1 LSDFFG
7 QVLWDRT
14 DYERKRP
21 APKVFS
27 PGRNFRVDWRSTMA
41 NTNSVANP
49 FALMLDPDAVMQA
62 VERLERVP
70 LKRHICRPLDRPL
83 IPTKGEG
90 QSGEFD
96 REVDMSDDIA
106 LEADVEDSN

>member
-1 LSDFFG
+1 
-7 QVLWDRT
+7 
-14 DYERKRP
+14 
-21 APKVFS
+21 
-27 PGRNFRVDWRSTMA
+27 MA
-41 NTNSVANP
+41 ITHPVANP

-83 IPTKGEG
+83 IPKGEG
-90 QSGEFD
+90 QTGEFD

-106 LEADVEDSN
+106 LAADVDDSI